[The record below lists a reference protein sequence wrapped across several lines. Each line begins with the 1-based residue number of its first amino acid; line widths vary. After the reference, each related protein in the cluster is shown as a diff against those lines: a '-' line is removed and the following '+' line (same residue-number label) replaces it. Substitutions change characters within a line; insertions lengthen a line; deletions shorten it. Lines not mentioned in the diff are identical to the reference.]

1 MKETEY
7 QLSSS
12 VNDGII
18 EVIETGEITESSF
31 KKLIDKVTAL
41 IKAHGVKKL
50 LVDIRALKGRFGITE
65 TYERV
70 RNYPPE
76 FYGIHISI
84 VDISDHVDF
93 QRFHETTSLNPG
105 LKFKWANDIDAAR
118 TWLKSK

>member
-41 IKAHGVKKL
+41 IKAHGVKKT
-50 LVDIRALKGRFGITE
+50 VSG
-65 TYERV
+65 
-70 RNYPPE
+70 YP
-76 FYGIHISI
+76 S
-84 VDISDHVDF
+84 S
-93 QRFHETTSLNPG
+93 
-105 LKFKWANDIDAAR
+105 
-118 TWLKSK
+118 